1 MCVLNLKV
9 WGGEETQG
17 VTREGQLS
25 PCVDEKRETQKQRDE
40 MREAVVRKR
49 TGIDG
54 WSHDELQVMGLE
66 S

>member
-1 MCVLNLKV
+1 MCVLNLTV
-9 WGGEETQG
+9 WGGEETQE
-17 VTREGQLS
+17 VTSAQLS
-25 PCVDEKRETQKQRDE
+25 PCADEKRETQKQRDE